1 MKALQPERPSLTLT
15 SLLFLLGLFQSCQSI
30 ATELEKIDY
39 TAQHLKVLPT
49 IDGSDTDHVWK
60 DLPWYPIDQLILGNK
75 VSQED
80 FYGRFKIAWNKNQIY
95 LLAEIQDD
103 VLIDTHADPL
113 EFYWDDDALEI
124 FIDSD
129 NSGGIHK
136 TNHSAFA
143 YHVSLDNQLIDIG
156 TNGKPINF
164 SNHGHSVWKRS
175 SHSPHSIIW
184 EVALDVYDHTYD
196 EAKSDNQLEILSAGK
211 RLGFALAYCDAD
223 YGRTREHFISSKD
236 VPAVDGN
243 KNRGYID
250 ADTFGTL
257 LLQD

>member
-1 MKALQPERPSLTLT
+1 MKTPKHYNYTLTLV
-15 SLLFLLGLFQSCQSI
+15 SLLLFIGARQSFASEQ
-30 ATELEKIDY
+30 EPVDY
-39 TAQHLKVLPT
+39 TALHIEELPL
-49 IDGSDTDHVWK
+49 IDGIDTDSAWTN
-60 DLPWYPIDQLILGNK
+60 LPWYPIDQLILGNNLT
-75 VSQED
+75 SED
-80 FYGRFKIAWNKNQIY
+80 FSGRFKIAWNGNQLY

-124 FIDSD
+124 FLDSD
-129 NSGGIHK
+129 SSGGIHQ

-164 SNHGHSVWKRS
+164 SNHGKSAWKRAS
-175 SHSPHSIIW
+175 NSPHSIVW
-184 EVALDVYDHTYD
+184 EVALDVYDNNY
-196 EAKSDNQLEILSAGK
+196 EEGKSENQFETLGGGK
-211 RLGFALAYCDAD
+211 KLGFALAYCDAD
-223 YGRTREHFISSKD
+223 HGTAREHFISSKD

-257 LLQD
+257 LLEGGS